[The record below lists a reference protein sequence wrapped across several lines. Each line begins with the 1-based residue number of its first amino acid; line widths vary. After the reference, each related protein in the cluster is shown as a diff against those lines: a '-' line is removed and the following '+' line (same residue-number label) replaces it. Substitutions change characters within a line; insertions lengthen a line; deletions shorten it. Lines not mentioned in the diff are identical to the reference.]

1 MSFLK
6 QIKQVLKNGGP
17 GYVQFAITNL
27 CNARCGFCNFAL
39 DKFDPKNGVN
49 VTLQQAKDSI
59 DIFAKNDLTFLLFVG
74 GEPMLHPDL
83 YDMIRYAKSKD
94 MVPMLCTNASFLT
107 PANIDKLA
115 DAGLSSCVISIDAAT
130 EKEHEDNRG
139 LHNVCAKIK
148 EANQSF
154 KKHKIQTTASITM
167 SRLIKDYSAIPPFVE
182 GLGFHSITFS
192 YPLQTLGS
200 SYLGFSDSGLVS
212 YTSDELVALFDKVKE
227 LKSKFHIVNPMAS
240 LEDMQRFVKKQT
252 QLFPCLG
259 GLKYFYLDW
268 NLNMYRCHHWATP
281 MCHINDFNS
290 TKLIRDGCTACMIDC
305 YRDSSVLQY
314 NAIAISDSLQYAKRG
329 HLIKSAKTIFDK
341 RTFKSLKSVFQD
353 LSWISHL

>member
-1 MSFLK
+1 MLFK

-59 DIFAKNDLTFLLFVG
+59 DIFAKNELTYLLFVG

-83 YDMIRYAKSKD
+83 NEMIRYAKFKG

-107 PANIDKLA
+107 PVNIEKLA
-115 DAGLSSCVISIDAAT
+115 EAGLSSCVISIDATT

-139 LHNVCAKIK
+139 LHNVCAKIR

-154 KKHKIQTTASITM
+154 KKYKIQTTASITM
-167 SRLIKDYSAIPPFVE
+167 SRLIKDYSDIPAFIE
-182 GLGFHSITFS
+182 SLGFHSITFS

-212 YTSDELVALFDKVKE
+212 YTADELVALFDKVKE
-227 LKSKFHIVNPMAS
+227 LKTKFHVVNPTAS
-240 LEDMQRFVKKQT
+240 LEDMQRFVKKET

-281 MCHINDFNS
+281 MCTIYEFDS

-314 NAIAISDSLQYAKRG
+314 NAIAISDAFQHAKKG

-341 RTFKSLKSVFQD
+341 RTFKSLKSVLQD